1 VNLVRENWREGRAIY
16 RGRERENEDKVKITI
31 FGEPLVWRHVSV
43 GCVADSETGEEWTV
57 GW

>member
-1 VNLVRENWREGRAIY
+1 VRENWREGRAIY